1 MTRERWRG
9 GGVLEIACDESGSDG
24 ENLTGGNTEVFAH
37 ASVDL
42 SPKDAAACVRETRD
56 RIRSPAQEYKA
67 NHLLREKHRAVLEWL
82 LSPAGPVHGHAHVHV
97 VDKAFFVVDRTVDLL
112 LGERSGAVALFR
124 DGPRVFGAERWRE
137 FLTAANGLLRVRV
150 NGVPT
155 DAGDMFFRTVEGLR
169 RAHPGT
175 EPDGADGAAVAVL
188 ERLAGARERA
198 DAWRARTLAAP
209 VPIPV
214 LNPLLPAIVATA
226 AHWSEGGR
234 PVSLVHDRQ
243 NLLTPDR
250 IAWIEAEARREGVVL
265 AGFRLVHSR
274 LDARVQV
281 ADFLAGIARRI
292 TDDEIA
298 GRGDPALTALLRPYL
313 GRAPAGSSVRGGADR
328 GTEAAVRGGAA
339 GGR

>member
-1 MTRERWRG
+1 MTRDRWRG
-9 GGVLEIACDESGSDG
+9 DVLEIACDESGSDG

-42 SPKDAAACVRETRD
+42 SPEAAAACVRETRD

-97 VDKAFFVVDRTVDLL
+97 TDKAFFVVDRTVDLL
-112 LGERSGAVALFR
+112 LGEPSGAVALFR
-124 DGPRVFGAERWRE
+124 DGPRLFGSERWRE
-137 FLTAANGLLRVRV
+137 FLTAANRLLRVRV
-150 NGVPT
+150 NGVAT
-155 DAGDMFFRTVEGLR
+155 DSGDAFFRTVDELR
-169 RAHPGT
+169 RAHR
-175 EPDGADGAAVAVL
+175 GADEAAVAVL
-188 ERLAGARERA
+188 ERLAGTRARA

-214 LNPLLPAIVATA
+214 LNPLLPSIVETA
-226 AHWSEGGR
+226 AHWSAGGR

-250 IAWIEAEARREGVVL
+250 IAWIEEAARRRGVVL

-292 TDDEIA
+292 ADDA
-298 GRGDPALTALLRPYL
+298 LGGRGDPVLTALLRPY
-313 GRAPAGSSVRGGADR
+313 
-328 GTEAAVRGGAA
+328 A
-339 GGR
+339 GGHPVWGGTDRLPGPVPDAHARHFTASDLAGRMA

>member
-124 DGPRVFGAERWRE
+124 DGPRVFGAERWRG
-137 FLTAANGLLRVRV
+137 FLTAANGLLRVRG

-250 IAWIEAEARREGVVL
+250 IAYLVSVQDKLLDQAAALVGPGGVLLYATCSILPAENQDRVAAFLARQPGFAPVNL
-265 AGFRLVHSR
+265 AENWTGAMPPGL
-274 LDARVQV
+274 A
-281 ADFLAGIARRI
+281 ADFRASPLSTGTDGFFCAGLRR
-292 TDDEIA
+292 A
-298 GRGDPALTALLRPYL
+298 
-313 GRAPAGSSVRGGADR
+313 
-328 GTEAAVRGGAA
+328 
-339 GGR
+339 